1 VQDNNVVRLQNER
14 RLRKQRQQEK
24 LARLKGVSS
33 SSSNSS
39 NSSNSSTTSTNNNS
53 NSSTHTTTTTNNGGS
68 AQALP
73 SNPVAAPPVQ
83 KKRKRGSSRNITP
96 TDKAR
101 WLITVREVMSKP
113 EFKQFKQ
120 LLMQLSALQKVLAER
135 ARTNGGGGGG
145 GGGPTE
151 QEKRDSD
158 DVLRGLV
165 RMMACGDKEKKHVC
179 ILGEWGLAR
188 FEKVFLF

>member
-1 VQDNNVVRLQNER
+1 
-14 RLRKQRQQEK
+14 
-24 LARLKGVSS
+24 
-33 SSSNSS
+33 
-39 NSSNSSTTSTNNNS
+39 
-53 NSSTHTTTTTNNGGS
+53 
-68 AQALP
+68 
-73 SNPVAAPPVQ
+73 VAAPVQ

-135 ARTNGGGGGG
+135 ARTTGGNGGGGGG

-188 FEKVFLF
+188 FEKGFLF